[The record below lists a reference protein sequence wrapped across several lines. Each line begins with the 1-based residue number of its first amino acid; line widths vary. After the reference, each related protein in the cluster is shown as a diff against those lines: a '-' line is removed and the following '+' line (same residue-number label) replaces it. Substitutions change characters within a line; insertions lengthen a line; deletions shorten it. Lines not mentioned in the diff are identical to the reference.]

1 MYSITSSLQGANSSG
16 SLDPLHRIAPVTF
29 MDADYIDSP
38 SRPLA
43 EIEFRYRSKEAL
55 KYLSIIPRTPSP
67 EPFKE
72 DLSEEKVQKI
82 YVSVLHYILSRR
94 KLTEHRSSSTRRPS
108 LVSATTPVT
117 NMTTKTWRW

>member
-1 MYSITSSLQGANSSG
+1 ME
-16 SLDPLHRIAPVTF
+16 
-29 MDADYIDSP
+29 ADYVDNP

-82 YVSVLHYILSRR
+82 YVSVLLYIFSECT
-94 KLTEHRSSSTRRPS
+94 LT
-108 LVSATTPVT
+108 
-117 NMTTKTWRW
+117 

>member
-1 MYSITSSLQGANSSG
+1 MYSMTSSLQGANSSG

-29 MDADYIDSP
+29 MEADYVDNP

-43 EIEFRYRSKEAL
+43 EIEFRYRSREAL

-82 YVSVLHYILSRR
+82 YVSVLLYIFSECT
-94 KLTEHRSSSTRRPS
+94 LT
-108 LVSATTPVT
+108 
-117 NMTTKTWRW
+117 